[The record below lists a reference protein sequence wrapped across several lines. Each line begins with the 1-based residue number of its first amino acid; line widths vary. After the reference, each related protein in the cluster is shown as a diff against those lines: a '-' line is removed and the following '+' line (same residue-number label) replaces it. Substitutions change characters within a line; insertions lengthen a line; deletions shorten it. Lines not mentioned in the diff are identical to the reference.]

1 MTRFLF
7 AQKRLQRM
15 EEGTVAQ
22 ILLEMKNI
30 IKTFPG
36 VKALDNVNLQVEQG
50 EIHALVGENGAGK
63 STLMN
68 VLSGVYPFGSYEGD
82 IIYDGKVCEF
92 NQIKD
97 SEAKGIVIIHQ
108 ELALIPY
115 MTIAE
120 NMFLGNER
128 GTKAKINWHETNEL
142 ARKYLDIVGLKESTQ
157 TLIKDIGVGKQQL
170 VEIAKALSKDAR
182 LLILDEPTSSLNETD
197 SKALLD
203 LLLKLKA
210 ERGLTSI
217 IISHKLNE
225 VSYVADKITVI
236 RDGSTIETLTKGV
249 DDFSEARIIKGMV
262 GRELSD
268 RFPKRESHIGETM
281 FEIKHWNVYHPLQKD
296 RKVVDDVNI
305 YVRKGEVLGISGL
318 MGAGRTELAMSVFGK
333 SYGENIS
340 GQTFIKGKEVQLNTV
355 RAAIKHGLAYVT
367 EDRKGNGLILS
378 NPIKINTTLANL
390 DAVSNK
396 SVIDKHKEYSVA
408 VDYKEKLK
416 TKCPTVEQNVGNLS
430 GGNQQKVLLAKW
442 MFADPEILI
451 LDEPTRG
458 IDVGAKYEIYCII
471 NQLVAEGK
479 SVIMISSELPEIL
492 GMCDRIYVMNE
503 GRMVGELEA
512 KDATQ
517 EKIMTYILQSSGN
530 KEENHE

>member
-1 MTRFLF
+1 M
-7 AQKRLQRM
+7 
-15 EEGTVAQ
+15 AQ

-30 IKTFPG
+30 TKTFPG

-82 IIYDGKVCEF
+82 IIYDGNVCEF

-97 SEAKGIVIIHQ
+97 SESKGIVIIHQ

-128 GTKAKINWHETNEL
+128 GSKAKINWHETNEL
-142 ARKYLDIVGLKESTQ
+142 ARKYLDIVGLNESTQ

-249 DDFSEARIIKGMV
+249 DDFSESRIIKGMV

-268 RFPKRESHIGETM
+268 RFPKREPHIGETM
-281 FEIKHWNVYHPLQKD
+281 MEIKNWNVYHPLQKD
-296 RKVVDDVNI
+296 RKVVDNVNI
-305 YVRKGEVLGISGL
+305 YVRRGEVLGISGL

-355 RAAIKHGLAYVT
+355 HSAIKNGLAYVT
-367 EDRKGNGLILS
+367 EDRKGNGLILT

-390 DAVSNK
+390 EEVSHR

-408 VDYKEKLK
+408 VDYKEKLR
-416 TKCPTVEQNVGNLS
+416 TKCPSVEQNVGNLS

-503 GRMVGELEA
+503 GKMVGELDA
-512 KDATQ
+512 KEATQ
-517 EKIMTYILQSSGN
+517 EKIMTYILQSSG
-530 KEENHE
+530 KQEENHE

>member
-1 MTRFLF
+1 M
-7 AQKRLQRM
+7 AK
-15 EEGTVAQ
+15 

-30 IKTFPG
+30 TKTFPG
-36 VKALDNVNLQVEQG
+36 VKALDNVNLQVEEG

-82 IIYDGKVCEF
+82 IVYDGEVCKF

-97 SEAKGIVIIHQ
+97 SESKGIVIIHQ

-128 GTKAKINWHETNEL
+128 GSKAKINWHETNEL
-142 ARKYLDIVGLKESTQ
+142 ARKYLDIVGLKEGTQ

-197 SKALLD
+197 SRALLD

-249 DDFSEARIIKGMV
+249 DDFSESRIIKGMV

-268 RFPKRESHIGETM
+268 RFPKREPHIGEVKM
-281 FEIKHWNVYHPLQKD
+281 EIKNWNVYHPLYKE
-296 RKVVDDVNI
+296 RKVVDNVNL
-305 YVRKGEVLGISGL
+305 YVKKGEVLGISGL

-355 RAAIKHGLAYVT
+355 RAAIKNGLAYVT

-390 DAVSNK
+390 DEVSNRK
-396 SVIDKHKEYSVA
+396 VIDKHKEYSVA

-503 GRMVGELEA
+503 GKMVGELDA

-530 KEENHE
+530 EEENHE